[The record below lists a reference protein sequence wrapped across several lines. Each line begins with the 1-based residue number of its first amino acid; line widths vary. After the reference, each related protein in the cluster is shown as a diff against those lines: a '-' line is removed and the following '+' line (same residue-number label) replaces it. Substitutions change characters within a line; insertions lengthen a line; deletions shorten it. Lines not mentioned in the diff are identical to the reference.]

1 MKAQFCINGLQ
12 LIRMP
17 RYELAVIEGL
27 SVAYEAVANK
37 TVLNVGYEWKRW
49 IPVNQ
54 DVSWIELEFPNHD
67 PFHVGIPLVEVLRQ
81 L

>member
-17 RYELAVIEGL
+17 RYELAVTEGFC
-27 SVAYEAVANK
+27 VAYEHVAS
-37 TVLNVGYEWKRW
+37 LGLGYEWKRW
-49 IPVNQ
+49 IPVDQ

-67 PFHVGIPLVEVLRQ
+67 PFHVGIPLVQVLRQ